1 MLFNLRK
8 LAFFSR
14 GKPLLRAD
22 KKKKNSAESKV
33 AFKNPYGI
41 DLDKFDMLDGLSNIT
56 LNDSEKESLWIS
68 NLKHFYENNDQR
80 SLE

>member
-41 DLDKFDMLDGLSNIT
+41 DLDLTMDAL
-56 LNDSEKESLWIS
+56 
-68 NLKHFYENNDQR
+68 
-80 SLE
+80 

>member
-14 GKPLLRAD
+14 GKPLLRVD
-22 KKKKNSAESKV
+22 KKKNSAESRV
-33 AFKNPYGI
+33 TFKNPYGI
-41 DLDKFDMLDGLSNIT
+41 DLDKFDVLDGLSNIT
-56 LNDSEKESLWIS
+56 LKDSDKESLWIN
-68 NLKHFYENNDQR
+68 NLKNLYEDNDHK